1 MFKKNIS
8 ILLLSAGAAMA
19 LVACGSTSSPS
30 SEASSAPSDKIT
42 VSFMDGSA
50 VLKTEEIEKGT
61 KVASYTP
68 VKDGTSFID
77 WYLTPSF
84 SRYFDFDASLNAD
97 TQIYGAFS
105 TYAEDTR
112 NYFIAGS
119 GTSKTLTESNWGKV
133 ATDNLKFAK
142 ASDANVNKYTYTA
155 NLFSGDMFQVTE
167 LSGDPLAWGWQF
179 GYGYI
184 KNVTEVADFTKSSGG
199 LADSTRKNNIQL
211 TKDGNYTITLVT
223 YPDHDNDSEDNAA
236 AKINNCDRL
245 TIVRNGDS
253 TEEKATGTTDFY
265 IKGNKITNWQNV
277 YDPQAKMSYDKA
289 TNLYSLTTF
298 LDQGDEFMFFSR
310 FTDSA
315 TNVTTDGNEF
325 IKGENLAADED
336 TTTALKANA
345 NGNILANIKGQ
356 YVFVYDA
363 TTKKLSAKA
372 DASKYIAEGKYYLNS
387 NLLADDWSI
396 STCFNE
402 GYRLNETAEG
412 SFVYKASGIVMA
424 EGKEFAIAEFTADAT
439 EPGKDWANSLGS
451 FNFQNLAASG
461 EANAND
467 QFEAANLSGEYPN
480 YNLKVKT
487 AGTYDVTFD
496 AYSSLITI
504 IAHAS

>member
-1 MFKKNIS
+1 
-8 ILLLSAGAAMA
+8 
-19 LVACGSTSSPS
+19 
-30 SEASSAPSDKIT
+30 
-42 VSFMDGSA
+42 
-50 VLKTEEIEKGT
+50 
-61 KVASYTP
+61 
-68 VKDGTSFID
+68 
-77 WYLTPSF
+77 
-84 SRYFDFDASLNAD
+84 
-97 TQIYGAFS
+97 
-105 TYAEDTR
+105 
-112 NYFIAGS
+112 
-119 GTSKTLTESNWGKV
+119 
-133 ATDNLKFAK
+133 
-142 ASDANVNKYTYTA
+142 
-155 NLFSGDMFQVTE
+155 
-167 LSGDPLAWGWQF
+167 
-179 GYGYI
+179 
-184 KNVTEVADFTKSSGG
+184 
-199 LADSTRKNNIQL
+199 
-211 TKDGNYTITLVT
+211 
-223 YPDHDNDSEDNAA
+223 
-236 AKINNCDRL
+236 
-245 TIVRNGDS
+245 
-253 TEEKATGTTDFY
+253 
-265 IKGNKITNWQNV
+265 
-277 YDPQAKMSYDKA
+277 
-289 TNLYSLTTF
+289 LTTF